1 MPNRRMG
8 ADTAFDL
15 IVVGAGIVGTTLALR
30 LSQGTPGL
38 KVALISPKPS
48 ERGAPEETFDPR
60 VVALTAASRELL
72 TGLNIWPSVERV
84 RACPYTA
91 MHVWDGEGGGEI
103 DFSAAEL
110 GVEALGHI
118 VENRL
123 LVASLEREL
132 ETQGV
137 TWISGQVTALEH
149 EGDAVAGV
157 LLADGTEVRA
167 ALTLAADGARSALRD
182 MAGLAVR
189 EWSYGQ
195 SAIVTT
201 VKTTQ
206 SHNFTARQRF
216 MHTGPLAFLPL
227 VSAPGECA
235 PRYSSIVWSADEPL
249 AQSLMA
255 LSDADFGKRLGRDF
269 EYRLGEIEQVAKR
282 YCLPLTQRHARR
294 YTCPGFALVG
304 DAAHS
309 IHPLAGQG
317 VNLGLLDVAALAGEI
332 ERARERGVA
341 LQHDSILARYERAR
355 RGHNLTMMAAME
367 SFKRLFG
374 ARDLRLLWLRN
385 RALSAADSLP
395 LLKNTLAREA
405 MGLSLS

>member
-1 MPNRRMG
+1 MSDSTSET
-8 ADTAFDL
+8 DTVFDL

-30 LSQGTPGL
+30 LSQGARDL
-38 KVALISPKPS
+38 KVALVSPKPS
-48 ERGAPEETFDPR
+48 AGDAPEEAFDPR

-72 TGLNIWPSVERV
+72 TRLKIWPVVEQV
-84 RACPYTA
+84 RACPYAA
-91 MHVWDGEGGGEI
+91 MYVWDGEGGGEI

-137 TWISGQVTALEH
+137 TWIEGQVTALVH

-157 LLADGTEVRA
+157 VLADGSEVRA
-167 ALTLAADGARSALRD
+167 ALTLAADGARSALRE
-182 MAGLAVR
+182 MAGFAVR

-201 VKTTQ
+201 VKTAQ
-206 SHNFTARQRF
+206 SHSFTARQRF
-216 MHTGPLAFLPL
+216 MQTGPLAFLPL
-227 VSAPGECA
+227 VTEPGEQTPCH
-235 PRYSSIVWSADEPL
+235 SSIVWSADDPM

-255 LSDADFGKRLGRDF
+255 LNDDEFGRRLGRDF
-269 EYRLGEIEQVAKR
+269 EYRLGEVEQVAKR

-294 YTCPGFALVG
+294 YTCPGLALVG

-317 VNLGLLDVAALAGEI
+317 VNLGLLDVEALAGEI
-332 ERARERGVA
+332 ERACERRVP
-341 LQHDSILARYERAR
+341 LHHNSILARYERAR
-355 RGHNLTMMAAME
+355 MGHNLTMMAAME